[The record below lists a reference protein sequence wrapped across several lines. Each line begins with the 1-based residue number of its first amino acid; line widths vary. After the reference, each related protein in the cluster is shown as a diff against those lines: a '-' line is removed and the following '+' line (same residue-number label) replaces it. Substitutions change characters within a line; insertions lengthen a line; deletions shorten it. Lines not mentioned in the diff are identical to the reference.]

1 MQAFTSFVVVT
12 LLLTFSAHDLSAQ
25 AITAKVVGTVTDASG
40 AAVPGAGVT
49 IQNVQ
54 TNQSRSTKAN
64 DVGNYEFSFLSIGS
78 YTLTVEAP
86 GFQKSEVT
94 PFQLSVDQTARVNV
108 QLTVGEVSERV
119 SVEATSIGLQ
129 TEDVSVG
136 TVIDSQKVVDL
147 PLNGRSFVQLA
158 LLTPGVNPGTPGSI
172 TVRRNRG
179 SVGQSVGMSANGA
192 RDTQNRFFYDGIESM
207 DLDSYNFSFSP
218 SIDAIREFRV
228 ETSTYSAL
236 VGGAPGG
243 QVNLMTKSGGS
254 SLHGGLWEFNRNDA
268 FASLAPFQPY
278 SPTAKPPRLNRNQ
291 FGGNIGGPVFIP
303 KIYKQ
308 KDKTFFFFNWESGR
322 QISGSFGG
330 TAFVPP
336 VAYRTG
342 DFSGAPVTIFD
353 PSTGQP
359 FPSNIIPQSRIQSYA
374 SKFLSGFVPPPNT
387 NQATIDFRAA
397 AASAPVNQDQYVAR
411 MDHRFSEKNSFYG
424 SYMFNTQ
431 ATFTIPTFGV
441 DTDNNRARTQNLSL
455 SDTHVFSP
463 SIVNELRVGWN
474 RFFEHE
480 FFGSTGNPSFDVAN
494 LIGLP
499 GVSKAPVNY
508 GYPTFSNAGFDF
520 PITRG
525 IGPRDRLNQVW
536 QGGDNVSIRKGN
548 HFITVGALILRRNWT
563 FNESVN
569 PRGSFVFDGRTT
581 SGGASPVRENSFAAF
596 LLGLATDA
604 QVSVEPFATRMNN
617 WNQAYY
623 AQDDW
628 KVTPHLTVNVGLR
641 YDYFAPP
648 VQRGKASNFLLNG
661 AVPGFVP
668 SQQIFHGF
676 PDHPDS
682 PGPASLV
689 NPRRTDF
696 GPRIGFAYA
705 APQIPDFVVRGG
717 YGIYYTPEIT
727 NSWTGLTTS
736 PPAVNTFDFSGTFDK
751 PVQVATA
758 FAGTGTAL
766 PTFAYNVVDPNLR
779 DTYVQQWNLTVQKKL
794 PWNTYVDVGYVGS
807 KGTNLT
813 MAFDGN
819 RPLQVVVP
827 GPNVASITAR
837 RPLQGYGAMTVTKS
851 IGNSTYHSLQVKV
864 ERRVAKGLSVLGAY
878 TFSKSLADA
887 DISTV
892 GGGSFLGPIQD
903 YLNLSREKSPTAFD
917 LRHRLSI
924 AAIYDLP
931 IFNHASYAAVRT
943 LLGGWQLGAIIT
955 EQTGFGAALATV
967 GDTTGTGVASRPTVA
982 PGQSEHLSNRGRNEW
997 FNTAAFI
1004 QTPLGTFGNAARNEI
1019 HLPGLNQVDLSMT
1032 KNFRIRE
1039 RNNIMFRT
1047 EFFNALNHINLG
1059 APGLS
1064 LQAPNTFGV
1073 ITTSVQGAA
1082 GIPND
1087 KRIIQFG
1094 LKYQF

>member
-1 MQAFTSFVVVT
+1 MQTFTSVVIVT

-25 AITAKVVGTVTDASG
+25 AITAKVVGTITDASG

-64 DVGNYEFSFLSIGS
+64 DVGNYEFSFLPIGS
-78 YTLTVEAP
+78 YTLTVEAA

-108 QLTVGEVSERV
+108 QLTVGEVSEKV
-119 SVEATSIGLQ
+119 SVEASSVGLQ

-243 QVNLMTKSGGS
+243 QVNLMTKSGTS

-303 KIYKQ
+303 KIYK
-308 KDKTFFFFNWESGR
+308 KNDKTFFFFNWESGR

-342 DFSGAPVTIFD
+342 DFSSAPVTIFD

-359 FPSNIIPQSRIQSYA
+359 FPGNIIPQSRIQSYA
-374 SKFLSGFVPPPNT
+374 GKFLSGFVPAPNT

-411 MDHRFSEKNSFYG
+411 MDHRFSEKNSLYG

-431 ATFTIPTFGV
+431 ATFTIPTFVV

-455 SDTHVFSP
+455 TDTHVFSP

-480 FFGSTGNPSFDVAN
+480 FFGSTGNPAFDVAN

-499 GVSKAPVNY
+499 GVSKDPVNY

-548 HFITVGALILRRNWT
+548 HFITVGALLLRRNWT

-569 PRGSFVFDGRTT
+569 PRGSFTFDGRTT

-604 QVSVEPFATRMNN
+604 QVSVEPFATRMNQ

-676 PDHPDS
+676 PDYPTS

-689 NPRRTDF
+689 NPDRTDF
-696 GPRIGFAYA
+696 GPRVGFAYA

-766 PTFAYNVVDPNLR
+766 PTFAYNVVDPNLQ
-779 DTYVQQWNLTVQKKL
+779 DTYVQQWNLTIQKKI
-794 PWNTYVDVGYVGS
+794 PWSTYVDVGYVGS
-807 KGTNLT
+807 KGTDLT

-878 TFSKSLADA
+878 TFSKSLGNA

-903 YLNLSREKSPTAFD
+903 YLNLSRDKSPTAFD

-982 PGQSEHLSNRGRNEW
+982 PGQSEHLSNPSRNEW

-1004 QTPLGTFGNAARNEI
+1004 QTPLGTFGDAARNEI

-1039 RNNIMFRT
+1039 RHNIMFRT
-1047 EFFNALNHINLG
+1047 EFFNAFNHINLG

-1094 LKYQF
+1094 AKYQF